1 LTETRKILMT
11 ADTVGGVWQYATDL
25 AAALTVRGEQVTL
38 AVLGPPASADQV
50 RTAGAAGCEV
60 HDTGLPLDWLS
71 DGPVPVQDGA
81 SQLVQLARAIG
92 ADLVHCNHPAYA
104 ASAGWPAPVI
114 AVAHGCVSTWWR
126 TARGTPIT
134 EAFRWHADL
143 TRQGLLAAEIVVAPS
158 ASYARDVQATYTL
171 PRLPVAVHNGRAARP
186 PAKPARSDLF
196 ALTVG
201 RLWDEVKQ
209 APLLDRVAAQLD
221 LPFLAAGSL
230 IAPHG
235 AAVSLQHLQ
244 TLGAI
249 PGAELDTLLAARPIF
264 VSAASFEPFGLAVLE
279 AAAAGCALVLAD
291 TPSFRELWDGAA
303 MFVPVAS
310 EQAYAEAVAG
320 LAGDPARRE
329 QLGRKA
335 QEHALRY
342 PPEHTAAAMTALYDQ
357 VQLQRVAA

>member
-1 LTETRKILMT
+1 MT
-11 ADTVGGVWQYATDL
+11 VDTVGGVWQYATDL
-25 AAALTVRGEQVTL
+25 AAALTALGQEVTL
-38 AVLGPPASADQV
+38 AILGPPASPDQV
-50 RTAGAAGCEV
+50 RTAEAAGCEV
-60 HDTGLPLDWLS
+60 QETGLPLDWLA
-71 DGPVPVQDGA
+71 DGPAPVQDA
-81 SQLVQLARAIG
+81 ARQLVQLARSAD
-92 ADLVHCNHPAYA
+92 ADLIHCNHPAYA
-104 ASAGWPAPVI
+104 AAAGWPAPVI

-126 TARGTPIT
+126 AARGTPVT

-158 ASYARDVQATYTL
+158 ASYARDVQVTYAL
-171 PRLPVAVHNGRAARP
+171 PRLPVAVHNGRASRP
-186 PAKPARSDLF
+186 RALPARDDLF

-209 APLLDRVAAQLD
+209 ASLLDRVAAQID

-230 IAPHG
+230 TAPHG
-235 AAVSLQHLQ
+235 EQALLQHLQ

-249 PGAELDTLLAARPIF
+249 PAAQLDALLAARPIF

-291 TPSFRELWDGAA
+291 MPSFRELWDGAA

-310 EQAYAEAVAG
+310 EDAYAEAIAT
-320 LAGDPARRE
+320 LAGDPAKRE
-329 QLGRKA
+329 QMGRRA

-342 PPEHTAAAMTALYDQ
+342 TPEHTAAAMTALYDQ
-357 VQLQRVAA
+357 VQPHRVAA

>member
-1 LTETRKILMT
+1 MTEARKILMT
-11 ADTVGGVWQYATDL
+11 VDTVGGVWQYATDL
-25 AAALTVRGEQVTL
+25 AGALTSQGEQVTL
-38 AVLGPPASADQV
+38 AVVGPAASADQL
-50 RTAGAAGCEV
+50 RTAEAAGCDV

-71 DGPVPVQDGA
+71 DGPMPVQDA
-81 SQLVQLARAIG
+81 TSQLVQLARSTG

-104 ASAGWPAPVI
+104 AAAGWPAPVI

-126 TARGTPIT
+126 AARGTPIT

-171 PRLPVAVHNGRAARP
+171 PRPPVAVHNGRATRP
-186 PAKPARSDLF
+186 PATPVRSDLF

-209 APLLDRVAAQLD
+209 AALLDRVAAQID
-221 LPFLAAGSL
+221 LPFLAAGAL
-230 IAPHG
+230 TAPHG
-235 AAVSLQHLQ
+235 AQVSLHHLQ

-249 PGAELDTLLAARPIF
+249 PAAQLDALLAARPIF
-264 VSAASFEPFGLAVLE
+264 VSAASFEPFGLSVLE

-303 MFVPVAS
+303 VFVPVTS
-310 EQAYAEAVAG
+310 EQAYAAEIAA
-320 LAGDPARRE
+320 LADDPARRE
-329 QLGRKA
+329 QLGRQA

-342 PPEHTAAAMTALYDQ
+342 TPEHTAAAMTALYDQ
-357 VQLQRVAA
+357 VQRVAA